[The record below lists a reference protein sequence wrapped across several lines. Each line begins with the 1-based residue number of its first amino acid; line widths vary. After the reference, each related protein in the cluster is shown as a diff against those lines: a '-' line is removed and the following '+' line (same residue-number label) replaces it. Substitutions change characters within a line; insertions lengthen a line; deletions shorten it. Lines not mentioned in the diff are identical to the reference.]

1 MNILPKTRNST
12 QCTIEKQR
20 PRLSNNR
27 PWLLLCLTSLL
38 ISCSDQQH
46 FTSDSAT
53 LPYAIG
59 SSTRFIHDESRP
71 FDSVAGVNLGIR
83 TLITELWYPIDHPTI
98 RKQPSEFRRATYGDY
113 VFGNF
118 SMHQRMMT
126 DTTFFHLTPATVRAG
141 VTQDDINLAI
151 KELFYRPL

>member
-12 QCTIEKQR
+12 QCTIEKPR

-46 FTSDSAT
+46 STSDSAT

-71 FDSVAGVNLGIR
+71 FDTVAGVNLGIR
-83 TLITELWYPIDHPTI
+83 TLIIELWYPCLLYI
-98 RKQPSEFRRATYGDY
+98 SEDADDLRGVY
-113 VFGNF
+113 
-118 SMHQRMMT
+118 SCL
-126 DTTFFHLTPATVRAG
+126 HLTR
-141 VTQDDINLAI
+141 TQQSTKISPHHSS
-151 KELFYRPL
+151 FYPYY